1 MCVCVCSLQLWRE
14 LLDGLVTES
23 VRLRQKLELP
33 ENNTWSDTTHDH
45 TCEYTHTHTH
55 AWNIEDDLTFNI
67 MIRSGAEGR
76 ARHRR
81 SAPHERRHET
91 SKCSRAGGDERSENS
106 GGECDECF
114 SPAEDSTCHL
124 TSSTESP
131 GSSDHVC
138 CWGECAGALLV
149 STLGVWLSCTWAN
162 STQVLFRKWRKQSVC
177 SAAVMPECAVYVG
190 SSLERI
196 SRWLM
201 LCGRHGNSSQ
211 WEDRCTFSH
220 HVTAQTCLS
229 LLLSLSRSVSRTYTR
244 SQREYK
250 HSDWRSTLWHLQ
262 ICAFNIV
269 CVFRNV
275 GAWRNSCQKRGGRVQ
290 ERETP
295 ALPLRVL
302 NTNTHRRTHTEHCCT
317 HRQDTHT
324 LKHTQAPLW
333 CFSTHSHIQSWFILS
348 YLVIRWWYLCVF
360 QVYALMERMV
370 DSLCDLLH
378 DSQTAY

>member
-1 MCVCVCSLQLWRE
+1 MEGAAGRFSHWVCEIETQTGASREQHLEWDDTQPPHLW
-14 LLDGLVTES
+14 V
-23 VRLRQKLELP
+23 
-33 ENNTWSDTTHDH
+33 
-45 TCEYTHTHTH
+45 HTHKHTFV
-55 AWNIEDDLTFNI
+55 WKTEDGLTFNI
-67 MIRSGAEGR
+67 MICSGAEGR
-76 ARHRR
+76 AEDRG
-81 SAPHERRHET
+81 STHERRHET
-91 SKCSRAGGDERSENS
+91 SKCSRAGGVESS
-106 GGECDECF
+106 GGECDECC
-114 SPAEDSTCHL
+114 SPAEDSRCHQ
-124 TSSTESP
+124 TSSTESLDMSD
-131 GSSDHVC
+131 SSDHVC
-138 CWGECAGALLV
+138 LWGECTGALLE
-149 STLGVWLSCTWAN
+149 STLRVWLSCTWTN
-162 STQVLFRKWRKQSVC
+162 STQVLFRKWRKQ
-177 SAAVMPECAVYVG
+177 AVMPECAVYVG

-229 LLLSLSRSVSRTYTR
+229 LSRSVSRTHTH

-250 HSDWRSTLWHLQ
+250 HSDWHSTLLQ
-262 ICAFNIV
+262 ICAFNNV

-324 LKHTQAPLW
+324 LED
-333 CFSTHSHIQSWFILS
+333 THSDVSAHIHTSSHDSYCHIQS
-348 YLVIRWWYLCVF
+348 
-360 QVYALMERMV
+360 
-370 DSLCDLLH
+370 
-378 DSQTAY
+378 